1 MRNVF
6 CFALL
11 VVTILAAQPTHQAIA
26 DQITRKGL
34 EDLYAFEMLKELTQ
48 FGHRFSG
55 TPGYDSAV
63 QWAEKKLKEIGADS
77 VWLQPVLVPR
87 WVRGT
92 PEKAI
97 ATVGKQ
103 KIDLS
108 VCALGGS
115 VATPKN
121 GITGE
126 VIEVKSLM
134 EAKQLGERAKGKIIF
149 YNRPF
154 DRTKVNPFE
163 AYGGAVD
170 QRGRGAIEAAKV
182 GAVAVLI
189 RSMTNALYKVPHTGA
204 MRYADTVAKI
214 PAAAISTMDAD
225 MLSEELQK
233 GNIVS
238 VTLTM
243 DCKTLPEGQAY
254 SVIGEIRGTEY
265 PNEIVLIGGHLDSWD
280 KGTGAHDDGSGVVQ
294 CIDVLRLMKELKLKP
309 KRTVR
314 CVLFANEENGLRG
327 ARTYAKNIDTTK
339 EKHIAAIESDAGGF
353 SPRGFGVETDSV
365 RFLKVVSFAPLLESI
380 GADRIRIGGSGADIS
395 VLEKFG
401 TVLIGLSPD
410 PQRYFDYH
418 HTDIDTID
426 KVHPRELQLGA
437 IAVAILTWA
446 IVQEGI

>member
-1 MRNVF
+1 MRKIYSV
-6 CFALL
+6 ALL
-11 VVTILAAQPTHQAIA
+11 AISLLSAQPSHQEIA
-26 DQITRKGL
+26 DKITRKGL
-34 EDLYAFEMLKELTQ
+34 EDLYAFEMLEDLTQ
-48 FGHRFSG
+48 YGHRFSG
-55 TPGYDSAV
+55 TPGYDKAV
-63 QWAEKKLKEIGADS
+63 QWAEQKLKEVGADS
-77 VWLQPVLVPR
+77 VWLQPVVVPH
-87 WVRGT
+87 WVRGN
-92 PEKAI
+92 PEKAV
-97 ATVGKQ
+97 ATIGKK

-121 GITGE
+121 GITAE
-126 VIEVKSLM
+126 VIEVKSLA

-154 DRTKVNPFE
+154 DKTKINPFE

-170 QRGRGAIEAAKV
+170 QRSRGAIEAAKV
-182 GAVAVLI
+182 GAVAVLV
-189 RSMTNALYKVPHTGA
+189 RSMTNAIYKVPHTGA

-214 PAAAISTMDAD
+214 PAAAISTMDANY
-225 MLSEELQK
+225 LSDELQK
-233 GNIVS
+233 GSKVS

-243 DCKTLPEGQAY
+243 DCTTLPEVQTY

-280 KGTGAHDDGSGVVQ
+280 RGTGAHDDGSGVVQ
-294 CIDVLRLMKELKLKP
+294 CIDVLRLMHELQLKP
-309 KRTVR
+309 KRTIR

-327 ARTYAKNIDTTK
+327 ARAYAKNIDTMK
-339 EKHIAAIESDAGGF
+339 EKHIVAIESDAGGF
-353 SPRGFGVETDSV
+353 SPRGFGVEADSV
-365 RFLKVVSFAPLLESI
+365 RFLKIASFASLLENI
-380 GADRIRIGGSGADIS
+380 GADRIRMGGGGADIS

-437 IAVAILTWA
+437 IAIAILTWA
-446 IVQEGI
+446 LAQEGV

>member
-55 TPGYDSAV
+55 TPGCDSAV

>member
-1 MRNVF
+1 MKKLLCLSTLSATLLF
-6 CFALL
+6 GQSSHKEIAEMFAR
-11 VVTILAAQPTHQAIA
+11 A
-26 DQITRKGL
+26 GL
-34 EDLYAFEMLKELTQ
+34 EKQYAFEMLKSLTQ

-55 TPGYDSAV
+55 TQGYDKAV
-63 QWAEKKLKEIGADS
+63 QWAEQKLKEVGADS
-77 VWLQPVLVPR
+77 VWLQPVMVPR
-87 WVRGT
+87 WVRGNKET
-92 PEKAI
+92 ATAI
-97 ATVGKQ
+97 VGK
-103 KIDLS
+103 KRTELS

-115 VATPKN
+115 VATPKD
-121 GITGE
+121 GITAE
-126 VIEVKSLM
+126 IVEVKSLA
-134 EAKQLGERAKGKIIF
+134 ETKQLGERAKGKIIF

-182 GAVAVLI
+182 GAVAVLV
-189 RSMTNALYKVPHTGA
+189 RSMTNAIYKVPHTGA

-214 PAAAISTMDAD
+214 PAAAISTMDAEL
-225 MLSEELQK
+225 LSSELQK
-233 GNIVS
+233 GNKVT
-238 VTLTM
+238 VTLM
-243 DCKTLPEGQAY
+243 LECKTLPDVQSY
-254 SVIGEIRGTEY
+254 SVIGEIKGSEY
-265 PNEIVLIGGHLDSWD
+265 PNEIILIGGHLDSWD

-294 CIDVLRLMKELKLKP
+294 CIEVLRLMKELQLRP

-339 EKHIAAIESDAGGF
+339 EEHIVAIESDAGGF
-353 SPRGFGVETDSV
+353 SPRGFGVESDSV
-365 RFLKVVSFAPLLESI
+365 RFLKVAACAPLLETI
-380 GADRIRIGGSGADIS
+380 GADRIKMGGGGADIS

-401 TVLIGLSPD
+401 TVLIGLNPE

-437 IAVAILTWA
+437 IAIAILTWA
-446 IVQEGI
+446 LAQEGI

>member
-1 MRNVF
+1 MKYF
-6 CFALL
+6 FSLSL
-11 VVTILAAQPTHQAIA
+11 VVTILSAQQTHQEIA
-26 DQITRKGL
+26 DQFTRTGL
-34 EDLYAFEMLKELTQ
+34 NDLQAFEMLKELTQ

-55 TPGYDSAV
+55 TPGYDNAV
-63 QWAEKKLKEIGADS
+63 LWAERKLKEIGADS
-77 VWLQPVLVPR
+77 VWLQPVMVPH
-87 WVRGT
+87 WVRGKKET
-92 PEKAI
+92 AI
-97 ATVGKQ
+97 AIIGK
-103 KIDLS
+103 KRTELS
-108 VCALGGS
+108 ICALGGS

-121 GITGE
+121 GITAE
-126 VIEVKSLM
+126 IIEVKSLS
-134 EAKQLGERAKGKIIF
+134 EVKQLGERAKGKIVF

-154 DRTKVNPFE
+154 DKTKINPFE

-170 QRGRGAIEAAKV
+170 QRSRGAIEAAKV
-182 GAVAVLI
+182 GAFAVLV
-189 RSMTNALYKVPHTGA
+189 RSMTNAIYKVPHTGM

-214 PAAAISTMDAD
+214 PAAAISTMDAN

-233 GNIVS
+233 GNKVS
-238 VTLTM
+238 VTITM
-243 DCKTLPEGQAY
+243 DCKTFPDVQTY
-254 SVIGEIRGTEY
+254 SVIGEIKGSEY

-294 CIDVLRLMKELKLKP
+294 CIDVLRLMKELNLKP
-309 KRTVR
+309 KRTIR

-365 RFLKVVSFAPLLESI
+365 RFLKVASLGPLLESI
-380 GADRIRIGGSGADIS
+380 GADHVTMGGGGADIS

-446 IVQEGI
+446 LAQDGI

>member
-11 VVTILAAQPTHQAIA
+11 VVTILAAQPSHQEIA

-34 EDLYAFEMLKELTQ
+34 EDLYAFEMLTELTQ

-55 TPGYDSAV
+55 TPGYDNAV
-63 QWAEKKLKEIGADS
+63 LWAERKLKEIGADS
-77 VWLQPVLVPR
+77 VWLQPVMVPR

-92 PEKAI
+92 PEKAF
-97 ATVGKQ
+97 ATIGKQ

-115 VATPKN
+115 VATPKD
-121 GITGE
+121 GIAGE
-126 VIEVKSLM
+126 VIEVKSLT

-154 DRTKVNPFE
+154 DKTKVNPFE

-182 GAVAVLI
+182 GAAAVLV
-189 RSMTNALYKVPHTGA
+189 RSMTNAIYKVPHTGA

-214 PAAAISTMDAD
+214 PAAAISTMDAN

-233 GNIVS
+233 GNKVS
-238 VTLTM
+238 VTLAM
-243 DCKTLPEGQAY
+243 DCKTLTEVQTY
-254 SVIGEIRGTEY
+254 SVMGEIRGTEY

-294 CIDVLRLMKELKLKP
+294 CIDALRLMRELKLKP
-309 KRTVR
+309 KRTIR

-339 EKHIAAIESDAGGF
+339 VKHIAAIETDAGGF
-353 SPRGFGVETDSV
+353 SPRGFGVESDSV
-365 RFLKVVSFAPLLESI
+365 RFLKVASFAPFLENI
-380 GADRIRIGGSGADIS
+380 GADRIRMGGGGADIS

-401 TVLIGLSPD
+401 TVLIGLNPD

-437 IAVAILTWA
+437 IAVAILTWVLA
-446 IVQEGI
+446 QEGI

>member
-1 MRNVF
+1 MKYYF
-6 CFALL
+6 SLSL
-11 VVTILAAQPTHQAIA
+11 VVTILSAQQTHQEIA
-26 DQITRKGL
+26 DQFTRTGL
-34 EDLYAFEMLKELTQ
+34 NDLQAFEMLKELTQ

-55 TPGYDSAV
+55 TPGYDNAV
-63 QWAEKKLKEIGADS
+63 LWAERKLKEIGADS
-77 VWLQPVLVPR
+77 VWLQPVMVPH
-87 WVRGT
+87 WVRGNKET
-92 PEKAI
+92 AI
-97 ATVGKQ
+97 AIIGK
-103 KIDLS
+103 KRTELS
-108 VCALGGS
+108 ICALGGS

-121 GITGE
+121 GITAE
-126 VIEVKSLM
+126 IIEVKSLS
-134 EAKQLGERAKGKIIF
+134 EVKQLGERAKGKIVF

-154 DRTKVNPFE
+154 DKTKINPFE

-170 QRGRGAIEAAKV
+170 QRSRGAIEAAKV
-182 GAVAVLI
+182 GAIAVLV
-189 RSMTNALYKVPHTGA
+189 RSMTNAIYKVPHTGM

-214 PAAAISTMDAD
+214 PAAAISTMDAN

-233 GNIVS
+233 GNKVS
-238 VTLTM
+238 VTITM
-243 DCKTLPEGQAY
+243 DCQTFPDVQTY
-254 SVIGEIRGTEY
+254 SVIGEIKGSEY

-294 CIDVLRLMKELKLKP
+294 CIDVLRMMKELNLKP
-309 KRTVR
+309 KRTIR

-365 RFLKVVSFAPLLESI
+365 RFLKVASFGPLLESI
-380 GADRIRIGGSGADIS
+380 GADRVTMGGGGADIS

-446 IVQEGI
+446 LAQDGI